1 MQKLMRLTLS
11 ICLPRDSVSI
21 PISRRIVRDT
31 LDRLGVTQ
39 ECLADIA
46 VAQSEA
52 CTNVVEHSGPG
63 EEYEISV
70 EIIDDYCVI
79 TVADSG
85 QGFDSTRLP
94 QAVVLGEGGRGI
106 DLMKALVDNVHFVTG
121 PGSGTSVFLKKALHF
136 REDSVVKRLAGS

>member
-46 VAQSEA
+46 VAQTEA

-85 QGFDSTRLP
+85 KGFDSTRPP
-94 QAVVLGEGGRGI
+94 QAVVLDEGGRGI

-121 PGSGTSVFLKKALHF
+121 LGSGTSVFLKKALHF
-136 REDSVVKRLAGS
+136 REDSVVRRFTGS